1 MNSLSKYYSK
11 TTYNKKSCVSSYK
24 SQSTDPTST
33 CVTDKIHLK
42 CGYMLTNFIN
52 LPLEQGAISAPVTVA
67 SISVNTSC
75 LHDSKIKLD
84 FTLNIAIPEVIS
96 SANITFQ
103 VFKICTNDSQ
113 RTPVGSQLSYVNRF
127 TGGTTDI
134 FTFFVYDCDICES
147 KRCIYTVD
155 ATLSA

>member
-1 MNSLSKYYSK
+1 MNSLSKNYNK
-11 TTYNKKSCVSSYK
+11 TNYNKKNCVSSYK
-24 SQSTDPTST
+24 KQSTDCTST
-33 CVTDKIHLK
+33 CNTDKIHIK
-42 CGYMLTNFIN
+42 CGDTLTKFIN
-52 LPLEQGAISAPVTVA
+52 LPLEPGTISTPVTVA
-67 SISVNTSC
+67 SISVNTLC
-75 LHDSKIKLD
+75 LNDSKIKLD

-113 RTPVGSQLSYVNRF
+113 RRPVGSQISYVNRF

-147 KRCIYTVD
+147 KRCTYTVD